1 MMKSFLW
8 ISCLLTSGVLALVT
22 AAPIGASGPLVMD
35 GEPVVSIYRDFDDGL
50 FGRSRYR
57 GIVFSVRR
65 ESFARYRTLPL
76 GDLDGLTA
84 YLLSAERAVAL
95 AAGRGSSTVI
105 ASPADDELASLDD
118 SNPLKWLYV
127 FDNAGTRVV
136 FSLERAPDDL
146 YEEIDRTYPSNPEV
160 AEEVSRS
167 YRSGYVIRIH
177 EAENVYRPETARIDY
192 EDVLIS
198 ASLLGDE
205 FQPLWGIHDGN
216 DAAGG

>member
-8 ISCLLTSGVLALVT
+8 ISYLLTSGVLAVVIT
-22 AAPIGASGPLVMD
+22 APIGASGPLVMD

-65 ESFARYRTLPL
+65 ESFARYRTLPVR
-76 GDLDGLTA
+76 DFDGLTA
-84 YLLSAERAVAL
+84 YLLSAERAADL
-95 AAGRGSSTVI
+95 AAGRGYSTVV
-105 ASPADDELASLDD
+105 ASPADDELAS
-118 SNPLKWLYV
+118 LYV

-160 AEEVSRS
+160 AQEVSRS

-177 EAENVYRPETARIDY
+177 EAENVYRPETGRIDY

>member
-1 MMKSFLW
+1 MMKSYLW
-8 ISCLLTSGVLALVT
+8 IRNLLTSGVLAVVIS
-22 AAPIGASGPLVMD
+22 APIGASGPLVMD

-57 GIVFSVRR
+57 GIVFSVRM

-76 GDLDGLTA
+76 RDLDGLTA
-84 YLLSAERAVAL
+84 YLLSAGRAADL
-95 AAGRGSSTVI
+95 AAGKGNFTVKFL
-105 ASPADDELASLDD
+105 PADDKPASLDKSD
-118 SNPLKWLYV
+118 PLNWLYA

-146 YEEIDRTYPSNPEV
+146 YEEIERTYPLNPEV
-160 AEEVSRS
+160 AQEVSQS

-177 EAENVYRPETARIDY
+177 EAENVYRPETAKIDY

-198 ASLLGDE
+198 ASLLGDK

-216 DAAGG
+216 DAAGR